1 LLEFRQTV
9 SCSRI
14 VKFPSQR
21 RPAFPGVC
29 DEWRVT
35 RDQTGGGAVR
45 RVTCH
50 LSLVTF
56 LLLASVAIKADS
68 LPATGTKSYGKTI
81 RQYALISANDF
92 PQRDPLEWRL
102 LGSHD
107 GGKTW
112 VTLDARKNELFTER
126 HQRRVFQIG
135 SPAAFEMYRLQIDHV
150 RDRRVANSVQLA
162 EIELMGASENDLS
175 PNPVFTDVI
184 TAQGDNPPAESV
196 AKVFDGRVETKWLD
210 RPADRITCASWIQWQ
225 YTSPAG
231 ILLTNISQLLALR
244 ARAADGYQVQIA
256 GVVAGR
262 PDRGGGLFIMD
273 TTDCVELHDLQNQD
287 RLTTGQFV
295 ALTGRSEWTSNQVDL
310 ASLHIR
316 SRNENAPA
324 APEHIS
330 LEQPMSPGEDLKWV
344 EIEGEIQF
352 SGSSENEIFFDLQ
365 DGNRAMR
372 VRLPLGNQE
381 ARKLLPAAWPP
392 HPGTRV
398 SVRGICRGAFT
409 EQGQWVA
416 SSLWASGLDSVKPV
430 AGSAF
435 RTPNSELRTPNS
447 PITKIEQI
455 RKLSQEQLRSRP
467 QVKIRGVITDLVGA
481 FIQDDTAGI
490 EVAFPSDESRKITE
504 AGMFVEIEGW
514 GGLGDVGNPVVS
526 ADHITVLGR
535 GKFPQP
541 QRLSLSQLMSGRMD
555 AQWIEMEGVVRSTD
569 GAHLLMICYGREVMA
584 SIGAGSAAVVNG
596 LVDAEVRVRGV
607 GVTALDDR
615 GRIQGIHLLIPSLEQ
630 LEIVEAP
637 VDPFSKPV
645 QPIGS
650 LLGLSGPRESFH
662 RVHLKGVLTLQENQ
676 KFFLQDRSGSAM
688 GVLKEE
694 VLLDARF
701 GRSRWLFWQIPQH
714 DTPVKADLK
723 FSPGE
728 ELEVVGFPETRGYS
742 PVLTEVIA
750 RKVGGTL
757 PVTAAEATPND
768 IAAGTLD
775 SALVTLDGIV
785 RGQNSLGAHNALALE
800 WMDRT
805 LQVLV
810 ATNIELPAFVPGT
823 HLRVT
828 GVCQIDQM
836 PYAELGLR
844 VGAVRIL
851 PRSLADFVVLDRPPW
866 WTVRRALTAMGG
878 MAFVILAAFVW
889 IKQLRRQVEERTN
902 QLTSEIQL
910 REQTER
916 QRSLEKERS
925 RIAQDLHDD
934 LGANLTQ
941 IVFLSQRVEAA
952 QTDPLEFERWFRLI
966 PATAR
971 KTIQSLDEIVWAI
984 NPRNDSLESF
994 ANYLSQFAQ
1003 QHMSLA
1009 RVRCVLDVPMVLP
1022 DVPLSA
1028 EVRHK
1033 MLLAAREALQ
1043 NVATHAAAT
1052 EAQVKL
1058 QLDNDTL
1065 TITISDNGCGFDL
1078 AHVSNEG
1085 NGLSNMRRRLDDIG
1099 GRLEIVSQPGR
1110 GTTVRLVIQRAQLH
1124 GRVIGANDH
1133 SG

>member
-1 LLEFRQTV
+1 
-9 SCSRI
+9 
-14 VKFPSQR
+14 
-21 RPAFPGVC
+21 
-29 DEWRVT
+29 
-35 RDQTGGGAVR
+35 
-45 RVTCH
+45 
-50 LSLVTF
+50 
-56 LLLASVAIKADS
+56 
-68 LPATGTKSYGKTI
+68 
-81 RQYALISANDF
+81 
-92 PQRDPLEWRL
+92 
-102 LGSHD
+102 
-107 GGKTW
+107 
-112 VTLDARKNELFTER
+112 
-126 HQRRVFQIG
+126 
-135 SPAAFEMYRLQIDHV
+135 
-150 RDRRVANSVQLA
+150 
-162 EIELMGASENDLS
+162 
-175 PNPVFTDVI
+175 
-184 TAQGDNPPAESV
+184 
-196 AKVFDGRVETKWLD
+196 
-210 RPADRITCASWIQWQ
+210 
-225 YTSPAG
+225 
-231 ILLTNISQLLALR
+231 
-244 ARAADGYQVQIA
+244 
-256 GVVAGR
+256 
-262 PDRGGGLFIMD
+262 
-273 TTDCVELHDLQNQD
+273 
-287 RLTTGQFV
+287 
-295 ALTGRSEWTSNQVDL
+295 
-310 ASLHIR
+310 
-316 SRNENAPA
+316 
-324 APEHIS
+324 
-330 LEQPMSPGEDLKWV
+330 
-344 EIEGEIQF
+344 
-352 SGSSENEIFFDLQ
+352 
-365 DGNRAMR
+365 
-372 VRLPLGNQE
+372 
-381 ARKLLPAAWPP
+381 
-392 HPGTRV
+392 
-398 SVRGICRGAFT
+398 
-409 EQGQWVA
+409 
-416 SSLWASGLDSVKPV
+416 
-430 AGSAF
+430 
-435 RTPNSELRTPNS
+435 
-447 PITKIEQI
+447 
-455 RKLSQEQLRSRP
+455 
-467 QVKIRGVITDLVGA
+467 
-481 FIQDDTAGI
+481 
-490 EVAFPSDESRKITE
+490 
-504 AGMFVEIEGW
+504 
-514 GGLGDVGNPVVS
+514 
-526 ADHITVLGR
+526 
-535 GKFPQP
+535 
-541 QRLSLSQLMSGRMD
+541 
-555 AQWIEMEGVVRSTD
+555 
-569 GAHLLMICYGREVMA
+569 
-584 SIGAGSAAVVNG
+584 
-596 LVDAEVRVRGV
+596 
-607 GVTALDDR
+607 
-615 GRIQGIHLLIPSLEQ
+615 
-630 LEIVEAP
+630 
-637 VDPFSKPV
+637 
-645 QPIGS
+645 
-650 LLGLSGPRESFH
+650 
-662 RVHLKGVLTLQENQ
+662 
-676 KFFLQDRSGSAM
+676 
-688 GVLKEE
+688 
-694 VLLDARF
+694 
-701 GRSRWLFWQIPQH
+701 
-714 DTPVKADLK
+714 LK